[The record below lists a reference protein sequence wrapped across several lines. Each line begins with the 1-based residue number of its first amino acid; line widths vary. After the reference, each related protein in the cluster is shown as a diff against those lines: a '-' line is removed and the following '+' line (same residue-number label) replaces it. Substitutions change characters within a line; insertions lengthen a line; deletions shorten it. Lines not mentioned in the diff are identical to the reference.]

1 MKFTKQGTITISC
14 RKEAERTPS
23 SAPAPSSSIEH
34 SSLSSKDEGNVV
46 LVSIAD
52 TGIGIDQ
59 SIKDRLFEK
68 FVTSSSKGTGLG
80 LYLSRKIIEAH
91 DGQLW
96 IDYDDNNDNN
106 SGVIRRRTGDKGS
119 RFVFSIPMSKKKKSS
134 NNDN

>member
-1 MKFTKQGTITISC
+1 MYSVNINIRPLQECQHEFALCESCFWCATIF
-14 RKEAERTPS
+14 
-23 SAPAPSSSIEH
+23 
-34 SSLSSKDEGNVV
+34 NN
-46 LVSIAD
+46 
-52 TGIGIDQ
+52 
-59 SIKDRLFEK
+59 SIKERLFEK